1 MQDASIGENFK
12 RKPNQPNGFYRYD
25 GIPNPTQEQFA
36 LMYLKQEKGEFL
48 AELWLKKRD
57 KKTPA
62 K

>member
-36 LMYLKQEKGEFL
+36 LMYLKQEKGKFL
-48 AELWLKKRD
+48 AEL
-57 KKTPA
+57 
-62 K
+62 